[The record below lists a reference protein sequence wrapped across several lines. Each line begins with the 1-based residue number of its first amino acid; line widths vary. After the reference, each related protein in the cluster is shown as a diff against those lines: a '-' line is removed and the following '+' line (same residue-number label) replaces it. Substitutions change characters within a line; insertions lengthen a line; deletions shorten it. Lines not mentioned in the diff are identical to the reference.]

1 MKKLVIILGII
12 LTSGIAALA
21 LSQDKKTET
30 KTALIKVDRD
40 DLASVKTQ
48 SYGSVK
54 NNISNAD

>member
-21 LSQDKKTET
+21 LSLDKRSET
-30 KTALIKVDRD
+30 KTAQVKADKD

-48 SYGSVK
+48 SFGSVK